1 MASIELK
8 NINKRFGE
16 QCVLNDVSLS
26 FQPGKIYGIIGRN
39 GSGKSVL
46 FKCICGFVYPDS
58 GEIRVNGEIISKG
71 NAIPKDMGIII
82 ESPGF
87 LPNYSGFYNLYLLSK
102 LLRKINKEQI
112 KEVLTKVGLNAG
124 SKKPV
129 AQYSLGM
136 KQRLGL
142 AQAIM
147 ENPSILILDE
157 PMNGLDNVGVK
168 DIRKILLELKEQGKT
183 IIISSHNKE
192 DIAVLCDIVY
202 EMDRGCIQKL
212 EK

>member
-157 PMNGLDNVGVK
+157 PMNGLDNDGVK